1 MPRGRHR
8 ADMLSISAA
17 IDVLH
22 RARHVMHGRHGQRGR
37 TYPAAPNNRLRAI
50 RSLDSAY
57 SVTIS
62 VALFFSTR

>member
-37 TYPAAPNNRLRAI
+37 TYPA
-50 RSLDSAY
+50 
-57 SVTIS
+57 VTLPPKD
-62 VALFFSTR
+62 VVLG